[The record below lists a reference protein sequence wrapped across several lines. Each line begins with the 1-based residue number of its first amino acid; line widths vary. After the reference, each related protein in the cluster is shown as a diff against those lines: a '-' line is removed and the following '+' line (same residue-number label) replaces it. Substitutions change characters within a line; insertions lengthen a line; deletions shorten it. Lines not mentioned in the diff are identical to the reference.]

1 MVSSAA
7 VPTVS
12 AGFVGGNRTHGST
25 GGAGDGA
32 SYGCWFTA
40 ALGKPGDMS
49 SSRLRPV
56 TSPAPYPTLACDR
69 SARSNKRARRSATS

>member
-49 SSRLRPV
+49 SSR
-56 TSPAPYPTLACDR
+56 PAARHLAC
-69 SARSNKRARRSATS
+69 SLPNVGL